1 MQLSLK
7 AVLENKLSN
16 IKVDVVIP
24 VYKPDKE
31 LRELLQKLQ
40 KQTHPVN
47 RVIIINTDKQYFS
60 DDYCVMPNME
70 VVHITRDEFDHGA
83 TRNMGIELCQGE
95 YVLLMTMDAI
105 PENEYLVEE
114 LLKAHVNNRENSP
127 VAVSYARQ
135 LPREDCR
142 LMEEYTRIYNY
153 PEESMVKTK
162 ADVSRLGIKAYFC
175 SDVCAMYNKE
185 IYMKLGGFVS
195 KAIFNE
201 DMIFAAKAIN
211 NGYGIAYCAD
221 ARVIH
226 SHNYTV
232 KQQFSRNF
240 DMGVSQSLHP
250 EVFDGIK
257 SEGEG
262 IRLVKNTAGYL
273 FKKGHWYE
281 IPYLVITSA
290 AKYLGYRRGMNF
302 KKLSPKKIRK
312 YTMNISY
319 WNDYGECNNCD

>member
-1 MQLSLK
+1 M
-7 AVLENKLSN
+7 SN

-201 DMIFAAKAIN
+201 DMIFAA
-211 NGYGIAYCAD
+211 
-221 ARVIH
+221 
-226 SHNYTV
+226 
-232 KQQFSRNF
+232 Q
-240 DMGVSQSLHP
+240 
-250 EVFDGIK
+250 
-257 SEGEG
+257 
-262 IRLVKNTAGYL
+262 
-273 FKKGHWYE
+273 
-281 IPYLVITSA
+281 
-290 AKYLGYRRGMNF
+290 
-302 KKLSPKKIRK
+302 
-312 YTMNISY
+312 
-319 WNDYGECNNCD
+319 